1 MDSFFFLLFSTFFY
15 FFLQNTEKLRL
26 RLAYPLLA
34 SCFAAW
40 TVLLSKCVGELTKES
55 VRSGTSEFLHFES
68 FLILGGFVCSLPCQV
83 MYINKGL
90 SLFESSYI
98 IPIFYSTWLIGSI
111 LMGALFW
118 DEFAKTVVWQFLV
131 FAGGVSCVMIGVV
144 LLQQREISSESE
156 QGGTE
161 FDSAAGQHGRSGS
174 SGSGKSGSGGIVDT
188 KASIGDV
195 LERRNTFFTRAA
207 AAVVSSDVTRKVR
220 GGSTSSSISNST
232 TNGVTQSKEVAVEML
247 EF

>member
-1 MDSFFFLLFSTFFY
+1 MNSFHVFVEKAFRTLYFTIGNQLFRGYPNFSAYLIIGSFLYKFKLLQLATFFY
-15 FFLQNTEKLRL
+15 LFLQNTEKLRL

-174 SGSGKSGSGGIVDT
+174 SGCS
-188 KASIGDV
+188 
-195 LERRNTFFTRAA
+195 
-207 AAVVSSDVTRKVR
+207 
-220 GGSTSSSISNST
+220 
-232 TNGVTQSKEVAVEML
+232 
-247 EF
+247 